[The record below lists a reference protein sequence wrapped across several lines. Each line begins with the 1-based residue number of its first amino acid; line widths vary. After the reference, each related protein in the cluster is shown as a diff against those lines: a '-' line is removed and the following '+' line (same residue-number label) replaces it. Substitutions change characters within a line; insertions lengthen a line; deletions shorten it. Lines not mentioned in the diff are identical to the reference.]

1 MSKIHLIAAWV
12 ACLLIGQSSAWAQLV
27 DLDRPP
33 LEYSTATPG
42 DAVTSLIG
50 KLRAGQTALEHDD
63 DHGYLR
69 SILTQLDVPVS
80 SQVLVFSRTS
90 LQRSRISPKTPRAI
104 YFNDEV
110 AVGFCLRG
118 DVLEIS
124 AADPH
129 VGTTFYTVDQDPAR
143 GGSITRQTETCL
155 QCHGASAT
163 QGLPGHLLRS
173 VFPDATGEPLFS
185 RGTKRVDHTTPFAD
199 RWGGWYVTGRSGQQT
214 HQGNKVFGRQADPE
228 ASVGTNVVDLAPYFT
243 VANYLSPH
251 SDLVALMVLEHQTEG
266 HNRLVRANL
275 LTRLALH
282 EQTELNKALGRPE
295 DEAMDSITRR
305 IDVACEPLVKYLVFC
320 EEARLECGLEGSGA
334 FAAEFAAR
342 GPFDA
347 RGRSLR
353 EFDLQTRLFRYPLSY
368 LVYTRAFDGLP
379 TAAKQR
385 VYQRLWEVLT
395 GRDQSPPFA
404 HLSADGRQVALEIL
418 RDTKLGLPAYWQAG
432 GQREDAHDE

>member
-1 MSKIHLIAAWV
+1 MQKDKLVV
-12 ACLLIGQSSAWAQLV
+12 AYFVWLLSALPLAQAQLI
-27 DLDRPP
+27 DLDRAPI
-33 LEYSTATPG
+33 EYETATPD
-42 DAVTSLIG
+42 DAVTALIG
-50 KLRAGQTALEHDD
+50 RLRQTTLEHDD

-69 SILTQLDVPVS
+69 SVLAQLEVPVS

-129 VGTTFYTVDQDPAR
+129 LGTTLYTVDQDPAQ
-143 GGSITRQTETCL
+143 GGAITRQTETCL

-214 HQGNKVFGRQADPE
+214 HQGNKVFGRQAEPAE
-228 ASVGTNVVDLAPYFT
+228 GVGTNVVDLAPYFT

-275 LTRLALH
+275 LTRLALL
-282 EQTELNKALGRPE
+282 EQTELNKALGRPD
-295 DEAMDSITRR
+295 DEAMESITRR
-305 IDVACEPLVKYLVFC
+305 IDVACEPLVKYLVFS
-320 EEARLECGLEGSGA
+320 EEARLECCLEGSSL
-334 FAAEFAAR
+334 FATEFAVR

-353 EFDLQTRLFRYPLSY
+353 EFDLRTRLFRYPLSY

-379 TAAKQR
+379 PAAKNR
-385 VYQRLWEVLT
+385 VYLRLWEVLT
-395 GRDQSPPFA
+395 GRDRSPPFV
-404 HLSADGRQVALEIL
+404 HLSAVDRQAALEIL
-418 RDTKLGLPAYWQAG
+418 RETKLGLPVYWQG
-432 GQREDAHDE
+432 SGQHQDNHDE

>member
-1 MSKIHLIAAWV
+1 MPKIHLFAACV
-12 ACLLIGQSSAWAQLV
+12 VCLLIGQSSAWSQLV

-33 LEYSTATPG
+33 LEYSTATPD
-42 DAVTSLIG
+42 DAVTPLIG
-50 KLRAGQTALEHDD
+50 KLRAGKISLEHDD

-104 YFNDEV
+104 YFNDDV
-110 AVGFCLRG
+110 SVGFCLRG

-129 VGTTFYTVDQDPAR
+129 LGTAFYTVDQDSAH
-143 GGSITRQTETCL
+143 GGAITRQTETCL

-173 VFPDATGEPLFS
+173 VFPDAAGEPLFS

-214 HQGNKVFGRQADPE
+214 HQGNKVFGRQAEP
-228 ASVGTNVVDLAPYFT
+228 AQGVGTNVVDLAPYFT

-275 LTRLALH
+275 LTRFALH

-295 DEAMDSITRR
+295 DEALESITRR

-320 EEARLECGLEGSGA
+320 EEARLECGLEGSSA

-342 GPFDA
+342 APFDA

-353 EFDLQTRLFRYPLSY
+353 EFDLQARLFRYPLSY

-404 HLSADGRQVALEIL
+404 HLSADGRQAALEIL
-418 RDTKLGLPAYWQAG
+418 RDTKVGLPAYWQGG